1 MAGPPYLPP
10 LPERTRSPWQL
21 RFSLSRL
28 LIVFVLVGPLLVAA
42 RHVMGREDFWQL
54 AALVSCV
61 AFGAA
66 LIMFTAG
73 FAWRMPLD
81 VLAFCTSASAFLWLG
96 TIVVGWR
103 AIGIVQHA
111 MDTLISPHA
120 NRNEFGMDVGVLL
133 ALGAGGCVVAGCV
146 IGLVIALTEEHQR

>member
-1 MAGPPYLPP
+1 MTL
-10 LPERTRSPWQL
+10 RT
-21 RFSLSRL
+21 L
-28 LIVFVLVGPLLVAA
+28 LAVVALA
-42 RHVMGREDFWQL
+42 L
-54 AALVSCV
+54 AAGCTSISKIGPGQVTIKDMTLTLEGPWNKFESSALVLYQ
-61 AFGAA
+61 APGATE
-66 LIMFTAG
+66 IWTREGFT
-73 FAWRMPLD
+73 LD

>member
-1 MAGPPYLPP
+1 
-10 LPERTRSPWQL
+10 
-21 RFSLSRL
+21 L

-42 RHVMGREDFWQL
+42 RHVMGRDDFWQL
-54 AALVSCV
+54 VALVSSV

-66 LIMFTAG
+66 LIMLTAG

-81 VLAFCTSASAFLWLG
+81 VLAFCTAASSLLWLG

-103 AIGIVQHA
+103 SIGIVQHA

-120 NRNEFGMDVGVLL
+120 NRNEFGMDVFVLL
-133 ALGAGGCVVAGCV
+133 TLGGGGCIVGRLV
-146 IGLVIALTEEHQR
+146 IGLVFALAEERQQ